1 MLAAVLHG
9 PEVLRMEE
17 VAVPEIGAGEVLL
30 RSRATAICGTDMRI
44 YRSGHTKLPAG
55 TRRILGHELAGE
67 VARVG
72 DGVSEVGEGMRVAVA
87 PNFGCGACRM
97 CRRADFHLCREY
109 GAVGLTV
116 DGGFAEYVRIPEAA
130 VKQGCLLE
138 IPPSL
143 SFEEAALNEPLA
155 CVYNGIMRCPVEVGD
170 VAVIVGAGPI
180 GIMLLQM
187 VRLAGAA
194 TTIVANRSAD
204 RLQLAKELGADVT
217 VWTAREDLADVVKQL
232 TEGRGADVVFT
243 ACPAPEVQEQAVTL
257 LAEHGRVNFFG
268 GLPAGQERIGLNS
281 NTVHYRELT
290 VTGSHGC
297 ASYHCQ
303 RALEVQSSRRVDLKP
318 LITNV
323 FDLSEAVEAMSAAMA
338 GKGFKT
344 VIRP

>member
-1 MLAAVLHG
+1 
-9 PEVLRMEE
+9 
-17 VAVPEIGAGEVLL
+17 
-30 RSRATAICGTDMRI
+30 MRI

-55 TRRILGHELAGE
+55 TRRVLGHELAGE
-67 VARVG
+67 VALVG
-72 DGVSEVGEGMRVAVA
+72 DGVAGLRQGMRVAVA

-130 VKQGCLLE
+130 VRQGCLLE

-155 CVYNGIMRCPVEVGD
+155 CVYNGILRCPVGVGEV
-170 VAVIVGAGPI
+170 VVIVGAGPI
-180 GIMLLQM
+180 GMMLLQM

-204 RLQLAKELGADVT
+204 RLQLARELGADVT
-217 VWTAREDLADVVKQL
+217 VWTAREDLAAIVSEATD
-232 TEGRGADVVFT
+232 GRGADVVFT
-243 ACPAPEVQEQAVTL
+243 ACPAPEVQEQAVGL

-268 GLPAGQERIGLNS
+268 GLPAGQECIGLNA

-297 ASYHCQ
+297 SSYHCQ
-303 RALEVQSSRRVDLKP
+303 RALQVQGSRRVDLRP

-323 FDLSEAVEAMSAAMA
+323 FNLSAAVEAMGAAMA

-344 VIRP
+344 VIQP